1 MAPFSFWYF
10 PQRKIV
16 NKLSYFLI
24 ILLTTFLMFIS
35 GCKQESPGGNSS
47 RPAGGTLQK
56 LYKEGVL
63 RVGYVVYPPTIIK
76 DPETGELSGYFI
88 DAVRFIAEVSNVRL
102 EFVETTWA
110 TFMDGLQSDQFD
122 LSIGATYRTI
132 PRAMEVAFTKP
143 IIYIGNGAIVRND
156 DGRFTTIEDF
166 DREGIRI
173 AVAQGEASHEYAR
186 THLEK
191 AELIVLSTADL
202 SEPLTEVIAG
212 RADVGLAD
220 SWTTF
225 QFARKYPEVG
235 TNLFADRPYNI
246 MPVGWAVRQNDQ
258 EFLNFLNTSIDYLES
273 TGKMREWEKKYNAR
287 QLPTRPKN

>member
-1 MAPFSFWYF
+1 
-10 PQRKIV
+10 
-16 NKLSYFLI
+16 
-24 ILLTTFLMFIS
+24 MFIS
-35 GCKQESPGGNSS
+35 GCKQESPGSNSS

-88 DAVRFIAEVSNVRL
+88 DAVRFIAEVSKVRV

-173 AVAQGEASHEYAR
+173 AVAQGEASHEYAKI
-186 THLEK
+186 HLEK
-191 AELIVLSTADL
+191 AELIVVSTADL
-202 SEPLTEVIAG
+202 SEPLTEVLDG

-225 QFARKYPEVG
+225 QFAREYPEVV
-235 TNLFADRPYNI
+235 TDLFADRPYNI

-258 EFLNFLNTSIDYLES
+258 EFLNFLNTSIDYLIS
-273 TGKMREWEKKYNAR
+273 TGQMREWEKKYNAR
-287 QLPTRPKN
+287 GLRPKILWEAGE

>member
-1 MAPFSFWYF
+1 
-10 PQRKIV
+10 
-16 NKLSYFLI
+16 
-24 ILLTTFLMFIS
+24 MFIS

-88 DAVRFIAEVSNVRL
+88 DAVRFIAEVSKVRL

-110 TFMDGLQSDQFD
+110 TFMDGLQSYQFD

-173 AVAQGEASHEYAR
+173 AVAQGEASHEYAKI
-186 THLEK
+186 HLEK
-191 AELIVLSTADL
+191 AELIVVSTADL
-202 SEPLTEVIAG
+202 SEPLTEVLDG

-225 QFARKYPEVG
+225 QFAREYPEVV
-235 TNLFADRPYNI
+235 TDLFADRPYNI

-258 EFLNFLNTSIDYLES
+258 EFLNFLNTSIDYLIS
-273 TGKMREWEKKYNAR
+273 TGQMREWEKKYNAR
-287 QLPTRPKN
+287 GLRPKILWEAGE